1 MRQEALAEADKE
13 ISRLIGLGMGPFAIA
28 EAYGVPVRRLC
39 HDALRDIDNNYQA
52 LPSYLKG
59 SPGVLTLGYLRE
71 ALADKVEEIWINEKE
86 KDRAATHAAS
96 ATVRALHRVRHQ
108 SRYSHG
114 NMGDTGKRRAGL
126 RY

>member
-1 MRQEALAEADKE
+1 MRREALADADKE

-28 EAYGVPVRRLC
+28 EAYGVPVRRLG
-39 HDALRDIDNNYQA
+39 HDGLLEADENYQA

-71 ALADKVEEIWINEKE
+71 ALADKVEEIWRNEQE

-96 ATVRALHRVRHQ
+96 ATVRALHSVRHQ
-108 SRYSHG
+108 SRYPHG
-114 NMGDTGKRRAGL
+114 NLGDTGKRRAGL
-126 RY
+126 R

>member
-1 MRQEALAEADKE
+1 MRREALADADKE

-28 EAYGVPVRRLC
+28 EAYGVPVRRLG
-39 HDALRDIDNNYQA
+39 HDGLLEADENYQA

-71 ALADKVEEIWINEKE
+71 ALADKVEEIWRDEEE
-86 KDRAATHAAS
+86 KDRAAKT
-96 ATVRALHRVRHQ
+96 ATVRALHGVPDKPR
-108 SRYSHG
+108 SEHG

-126 RY
+126 R